1 MNSGDLT
8 LLLDRLLAQTGEH
21 EWLEFKHNDD
31 PHTIGE
37 YISALANAAA
47 LDGEPCGYMV
57 WGIEDITHRVLGTRF
72 KPGSAKIGAQ
82 LLDMW
87 LHQYLRPKLDFRFEA
102 FDYQGLPVVV
112 LRVPA
117 AVAQPVSFHE
127 VEYIRI
133 HSAKVKLA
141 SHADKEARLWAR
153 LNTRGDWSA
162 ELVSAAGA
170 ADLDSA
176 ALAEGGKRF
185 AEKHPHLADEVKGWD
200 VPTLL
205 SKLKLSRGGQLTRA
219 ALLLFGKDE
228 AAQYLPLPPQVSW
241 VLKDAD
247 GTMLDYAHFGLPLL
261 LAPDA
266 LFARVRNLTVRY
278 MPSGTLF
285 PTEVP
290 QYDAWVIREALHN
303 AIAHQ
308 DYAVGGRVN
317 VIEKPDQL
325 VFSNTGRFLPGKVE
339 SLLVQDRSPEQYR
352 NPCLTQAMVSLKL
365 IDTVGS
371 GIRRMFIEQRKRFF
385 PLPDYLI
392 EPELQRV
399 EVRITGRILAE
410 QYTHAL
416 MQQPDLSL
424 MDVFLLDKVQKRLP
438 ISAQDTKALRAR
450 KLIEGRTPNIHVSA
464 KVAQVMG
471 EQAQHTLNKGLDPA
485 YYRELV
491 LQHLRNFK
499 KCKREELE
507 DLLLAKLP
515 DVLSEEQK
523 RNRVKN
529 LLADLGRRKLI
540 EPERKGPGALWRLV
554 QAK

>member
-57 WGIEDITHRVLGTRF
+57 WGIEDVTRRVLGTRF

-102 FDYQGLPVVV
+102 FDYQGQPVVV

-162 ELVSAAGA
+162 ELVSEASV
-170 ADLDSA
+170 ADLDPA
-176 ALAEGGKRF
+176 ALAEGRQRF
-185 AEKHPHLADEVKGWD
+185 SEKYPNLADEVKGWD
-200 VPTLL
+200 AATLL
-205 SKLKLSRGGQLTRA
+205 SKLKLSRSGQLTRA

-247 GTMLDYAHFGLPLL
+247 GTMLDYHHYGLPLL
-261 LAPDA
+261 LVPDA
-266 LFARVRNLTVRY
+266 LFARIQNLTVRY
-278 MPSGTLF
+278 LRPGTLF

-290 QYDAWVIREALHN
+290 QYDPWVIREALNN

-317 VIEKPDQL
+317 VVQKPDQL
-325 VFSNTGRFLPGKVE
+325 AFSNLGSFLPGKVE
-339 SLLVQDRSPEQYR
+339 SLLAQDRSPEQYR
-352 NPCLTQAMVSLKL
+352 NPCLTQAMVALKL

-371 GIRRMFIEQRKRFF
+371 GIRRMFVEQRKRLF

-392 EPELQRV
+392 ESQRV
-399 EVRITGRILAE
+399 EVRITGRIVDERYAE
-410 QYTHAL
+410 VLVQL
-416 MQQPDLSL
+416 PELSL
-424 MDVFLLDKVQKRLP
+424 MDAFLLDKVQKRLP
-438 ISAQDTKALRAR
+438 ISAEETKALRAR
-450 KLIEGRTPNIHVSA
+450 KLIDGRTPNIHVSA
-464 KVAQVMG
+464 KMAQVMG
-471 EQAQHTLNKGLDPA
+471 EQAQHTLNKGFDSA

-499 KCKREELE
+499 TGKREELE
-507 DLLLAKLP
+507 DVLLAKLP
-515 DVLSEEQK
+515 DVLNDVQK

-529 LLADLGRRKLI
+529 LLADLSRRHLI

-554 QAK
+554 PQK